1 MPTIRS
7 FTLSLALVLMAQAAT
22 AAASDSR
29 SQDIKRHAPPGIT
42 ETFYACVDKADSDTN
57 AVANCL
63 TDEQA
68 RQDKRLNVTYKALL
82 SKLAPK
88 AKDELIHAERAWLKF
103 QEANGALESS
113 VYGSEAVGN
122 LQVTENAIFRI
133 CERANALDDY
143 LFVVNLQ

>member
-1 MPTIRS
+1 
-7 FTLSLALVLMAQAAT
+7 MAQTAT

-29 SQDIKRHAPPGIT
+29 SQDIKHRAPPGIT
-42 ETFYACVDKADSDTN
+42 AAFYACVDKAGSDTN
-57 AVANCL
+57 AASNCL
-63 TDEQA
+63 TDEHA
-68 RQDKRLNVTYKALL
+68 RQDNRFNATYKNLL

-88 AKDELIHAERAWLKF
+88 AKDQLIHAKRAWLKF
-103 QEANGALESS
+103 QEASGALESS

-133 CERANALDDY
+133 CMRANALDDY

>member
-1 MPTIRS
+1 
-7 FTLSLALVLMAQAAT
+7 MAQAAT

-42 ETFYACVDKADSDTN
+42 AAFYACVDKAGSDTN
-57 AVANCL
+57 AASNCL
-63 TDEQA
+63 TDERA
-68 RQDKRLNVTYKALL
+68 RQDNRLNATYKNLL

-88 AKDELIHAERAWLKF
+88 AKDQLIHAERAWLKF
-103 QEANGALESS
+103 QEASGALESS
-113 VYGSEAVGN
+113 VYNSEAVGN

-133 CERANALDDY
+133 CKRANALDDY